1 MVMVTPKKKKSTQ
14 EELTL
19 EAENQT
25 PLPARKQKL
34 KAMVKK
40 RPAASPVKK
49 PAAKLPQKETEKK
62 MWLKMYYKAG
72 AWAIRKAGGPQLFQI
87 VCKPGK
93 KVEKNN
99 WWVPAKTGR
108 WDGPTKGQG
117 VGKVPVM
124 CANLGLEE
132 KPMLKVWWL
141 DSHASAVES
150 LMAG

>member
-1 MVMVTPKKKKSTQ
+1 MPSLPSTPALSPTPKKRKSQDDMVMVTPKKKKSTQ

-93 KVEKNN
+93 KVEKII
-99 WWVPAKTGR
+99 
-108 WDGPTKGQG
+108 D
-117 VGKVPVM
+117 
-124 CANLGLEE
+124 
-132 KPMLKVWWL
+132 
-141 DSHASAVES
+141 ES
-150 LMAG
+150 LQKLADGMDPQKVKEWAKSQ